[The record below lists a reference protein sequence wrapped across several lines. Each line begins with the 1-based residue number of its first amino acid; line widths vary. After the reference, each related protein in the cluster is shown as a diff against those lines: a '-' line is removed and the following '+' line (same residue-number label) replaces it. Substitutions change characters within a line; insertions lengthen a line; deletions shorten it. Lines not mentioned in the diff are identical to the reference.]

1 MNVLKQ
7 KQVNQFIFNVKSKIK
22 NDFPLAKYTLE
33 EFVKVL
39 NIPNNEELIILAYY
53 DLKNNNQLRWNK
65 ITLILNKNKEF
76 IVFEYLDQ

>member
-1 MNVLKQ
+1 MNILKQ

>member
-22 NDFPLAKYTLE
+22 NDFPLVKYTLE

-53 DLKNNNQLRWNK
+53 DLKNNNQLKWNK
-65 ITLILNKNKEF
+65 ISLILYKNKEF

>member
-22 NDFPLAKYTLE
+22 NDFPLVKYTLE

-39 NIPNNEELIILAYY
+39 NIPNNEELIHSKKWNAEIVNRIM
-53 DLKNNNQLRWNK
+53 KN
-65 ITLILNKNKEF
+65 
-76 IVFEYLDQ
+76 